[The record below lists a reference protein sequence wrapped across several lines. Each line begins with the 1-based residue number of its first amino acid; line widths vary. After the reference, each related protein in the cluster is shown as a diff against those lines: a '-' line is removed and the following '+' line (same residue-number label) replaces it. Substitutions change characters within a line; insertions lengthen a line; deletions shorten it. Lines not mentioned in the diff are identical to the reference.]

1 MIKIIQTVKDQANF
15 YSRILTYEKTW
26 EDFCKLIH
34 NALGHYTLTI
44 KDIKELENNTVEEM
58 TDKVLIPYVTDYIVF
73 QKDSKHLMIE
83 TYNSDYDFGIY
94 ERKEYMFQAIQETS
108 DKPAKLPEHKKELK
122 NVQTLEDFSVMLNN
136 TPRITQEDYYAN
148 TFF

>member
-44 KDIKELENNTVEEM
+44 KDIEELENNTVEEIAG
-58 TDKVLIPYVTDYIVF
+58 KVLIPYVTDYIVF
-73 QKDSKHLMIE
+73 QKDGKHLMIE
-83 TYNSDYDFGIY
+83 TYNSDYDFGMY
-94 ERKEYMFQAIQETS
+94 ERKEYMFQVIQETS
-108 DKPAKLPEHKKELK
+108 DKTADKMTPNEIIMAKALAEL
-122 NVQTLEDFSVMLNN
+122 NEYANN

>member
-44 KDIKELENNTVEEM
+44 KDIEELENNTVEEIVG
-58 TDKVLIPYVTDYIVF
+58 KVLIPYVTDYIVF

-83 TYNSDYDFGIY
+83 TYNSDYDFGMY
-94 ERKEYMFQAIQETS
+94 ERKEYMFQVIQETS
-108 DKPAKLPEHKKELK
+108 DKTADKMTPNEIIMAKALAEL
-122 NVQTLEDFSVMLNN
+122 NEYANN

>member
-26 EDFCKLIH
+26 EDFCKRIH

-44 KDIKELENNTVEEM
+44 KDIEELENNTVEEIAG
-58 TDKVLIPYVTDYIVF
+58 KVLIPYVTDYIVF

-83 TYNSDYDFGIY
+83 TYNSDYDFGMY
-94 ERKEYMFQAIQETS
+94 ERKEYMFQVIQETS
-108 DKPAKLPEHKKELK
+108 DKTADKMTPNEIIMAKALAEL
-122 NVQTLEDFSVMLNN
+122 NEYANN

>member
-1 MIKIIQTVKDQANF
+1 M
-15 YSRILTYEKTW
+15 
-26 EDFCKLIH
+26 
-34 NALGHYTLTI
+34 
-44 KDIKELENNTVEEM
+44 ENNTVEEM